1 MNEEVLDITFAK
13 LYEEIDNVAYDCE
26 DILDKLLKSGLI
38 NDKGYQNIRNQ
49 REKIEKD
56 KWV

>member
-56 KWV
+56 K